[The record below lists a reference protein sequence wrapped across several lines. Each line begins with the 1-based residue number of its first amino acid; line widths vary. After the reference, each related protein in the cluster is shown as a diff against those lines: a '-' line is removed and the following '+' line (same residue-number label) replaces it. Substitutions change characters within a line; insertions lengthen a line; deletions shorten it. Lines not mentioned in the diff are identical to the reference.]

1 MDPAALTS
9 ASPHP
14 NPLPRG
20 EGEKRFSAYNKLL
33 RPLLFYLPPE
43 AAHHVGIAGLRALG
57 IPLLRGVL
65 GHALHVDD
73 RALHVTLGNGPGAIH
88 FANPVGLAAGFDKN
102 ARALRGLE
110 SLGFGFL
117 ETGTVTPLAQPG
129 NLRPRVFR
137 VPEAK
142 ALVNRLGFNN
152 EGIRGVLANLERTPK
167 LSIPLGFN
175 IGKNKD
181 TPLERA
187 ADDYVKCVEA
197 FFPRA
202 DFFVVNVS
210 SPNTPGLRNLQAPSE
225 MEPLLRA
232 VGERADA
239 LALQSGRARPPLF
252 VKVSPDEDFGE
263 SVVEIAAKY
272 RFAGVVATNTTRSR
286 EGMPASAPTDGGA
299 SGEPLRAR
307 STEHVRRLYRAA
319 AGRLAII
326 GVGGIF
332 SAEDAYEKIL
342 AGASLIEIYTGFI
355 YKGFTLPRDINRGLV
370 ELLARDGF
378 KTVGEA
384 VGKKG

>member
-1 MDPAALTS
+1 LRQIIGSVLRVSDPA
-9 ASPHP
+9 
-14 NPLPRG
+14 
-20 EGEKRFSAYNKLL
+20 L
-33 RPLLFYLPPE
+33 R
-43 AAHHVGIAGLRALG
+43 
-57 IPLLRGVL
+57 
-65 GHALHVDD
+65 
-73 RALHVTLGNGPGAIH
+73 VTLGEGPRAIH

-102 ARALRGLE
+102 ARVLRGLE
-110 SLGFGFL
+110 AMGFGFL
-117 ETGTVTPLAQPG
+117 EAGTVTPVAQPG
-129 NLRPRVFR
+129 NPKPRIFR
-137 VPEAK
+137 VPEAQ

-152 EGIRGVLANLERTPK
+152 EGIPGILANLERTPK

-181 TPLERA
+181 TPLDRA

-225 MEPLLRA
+225 LEPLLRA
-232 VGERADA
+232 VAERADA
-239 LALQSGRARPPLF
+239 LAAQSDRPRPPLF

-263 SVVEIAAKY
+263 SVVEIAIKF

-286 EGMPASAPTDGGA
+286 EGMPPATPPDGGA
-299 SGEPLRAR
+299 SGAPLRAR
-307 STEHVRRLYRAA
+307 STELVRKLYRAA

-332 SAEDAYEKIL
+332 SAQDAYEKIL
-342 AGASLIEIYTGFI
+342 AGASLVEIYTGFI
-355 YKGFTLPRDINRGLV
+355 YKGITLPRDINRGLL
-370 ELLARDGF
+370 ELLRRDGF

-384 VGKKG
+384 IGKG

>member
-1 MDPAALTS
+1 MGLYRWVRPIL
-9 ASPHP
+9 
-14 NPLPRG
+14 
-20 EGEKRFSAYNKLL
+20 FS
-33 RPLLFYLPPE
+33 LPPE
-43 AAHHVGIAGLRALG
+43 PAHHIGLAAIRSFGLRPIG
-57 IPLLRGVL
+57 NRLRHRL
-65 GHALHVDD
+65 AVDD
-73 RALHVTLGNGPGAIH
+73 AALHVTVGEGAGAIH
-88 FANPVGLAAGFDKN
+88 FPNPVGLAAGFDKN

-110 SLGFGFL
+110 ALGFGFL
-117 ETGTVTPLAQPG
+117 EAGTVTPLAQPG
-129 NLRPRVFR
+129 NRKPRIFR
-137 VPEAK
+137 VPEVQ

-152 EGIRGVLANLERTPK
+152 DGIPGVLANLERTPR

-210 SPNTPGLRNLQAPSE
+210 SPNTPGLRALQAPGE
-225 MEPLLRA
+225 MEPLLGA
-232 VGERADA
+232 VAQRADA
-239 LALQSGRARPPLF
+239 MAAQSGQARPPLF

-263 SVVEIAAKY
+263 SVVEIAAKH

-286 EGMPASAPTDGGA
+286 EGIPSTVPTDGGA
-299 SGEPLRAR
+299 SGAPLRAR

-332 SAEDAYEKIL
+332 SAEDAYEKIR

-355 YKGFTLPRDINRGLV
+355 YKGMTLPREINRGLLN
-370 ELLARDGF
+370 LLRRDGF
-378 KTVGEA
+378 KTIGEA
-384 VGKKG
+384 VGKD

>member
-1 MDPAALTS
+1 MIPS
-9 ASPHP
+9 AMGFYDWLIRPM
-14 NPLPRG
+14 L
-20 EGEKRFSAYNKLL
+20 FS
-33 RPLLFYLPPE
+33 LPPE
-43 AAHHVGIAGLRALG
+43 GAHHLGISGLRAIG
-57 IPLLRGVL
+57 TPVLRRVIGASLRVSDP
-65 GHALHVDD
+65 ALQ
-73 RALHVTLGNGPGAIH
+73 VTLGQGPGAIH
-88 FANPVGLAAGFDKN
+88 FPNPVGLAAGFDKN

-110 SLGFGFL
+110 ALGFGFL

-129 NLRPRVFR
+129 NPKPRIFR
-137 VPEAK
+137 VPEVQ

-152 EGIRGVLANLERTPK
+152 DGIRGVLANLERTPR

-181 TPLERA
+181 TPLDRA
-187 ADDYVKCVEA
+187 AADYVKCVEA

-210 SPNTPGLRNLQAPSE
+210 SPNTPGLRALQAPAE

-232 VGERADA
+232 VAERADA
-239 LALQSGRARPPLF
+239 LAAQSGRPRPPLF
-252 VKVSPDEDFGE
+252 VKVSPDEEFGE
-263 SVVEIAAKY
+263 PVVEIAAKH

-286 EGMPASAPTDGGA
+286 EGMPATAPTDGGA
-299 SGEPLRAR
+299 SGAPLRAR

-332 SAEDAYEKIL
+332 SAEDAYEKIR

-355 YKGFTLPRDINRGLV
+355 YRGMTLPRDINRGLLN
-370 ELLARDGF
+370 LLRRDGF
-378 KTVGEA
+378 KTIGEA
-384 VGKKG
+384 VGKD